1 MAIEPAAS
9 RSRTYLLVAVTLATL
24 LAIWLRT
31 YGVTTQVVIDDE
43 WHAIHK
49 LVSASYENIFRTF
62 GLADHS
68 IPLTIFYKAMAQTVG
83 LTEGRMR
90 ALQIVCGIVVVPVSV
105 WLAWR
110 ATDDAPAAALFAFL
124 MSAAPFLVMWSRFAR
139 PYAITLLL
147 IVLCVA
153 AIWRWRTER
162 SRRLAACAAITAALA
177 AWLHPICGMYPAIAC
192 LFVFFED
199 ICVSSDV
206 RPRPSSRSLALGA
219 AVAGAM
225 LLLLAAPLL
234 MDRGALADKAG
245 GDQPDFET
253 YERMLAIFWGGVPT
267 PVVAL
272 ACVLAAWGVVRLY
285 RRDPRLAAY
294 LVALGAVP
302 AGVLTLT
309 GALWMHEG
317 QTFARYQLPLQPL
330 LLFFGSIGAMS
341 VVRAAAGVRAE
352 SAAWIACALLSAAY
366 LWATPAIAQVAQL
379 GTWYAHMDYHW
390 DYRYRW
396 LVAKRDDPKYAPPEF
411 YRKLALMA
419 PGSAPI
425 IEAPFSHEAPHNL
438 FDIYATY
445 HRQPETFGMI
455 HDLCLGGSR
464 SGEPPHDPRFRFRK
478 FIFLDDVSA
487 VRQSGARYLLLHR
500 EQLHGR
506 PFHEA
511 ERCLDKL
518 TRLYGA
524 PAEIDARLA
533 VFDLKPAEPRRSDAR
548 LDRP

>member
-1 MAIEPAAS
+1 MAIEPAPSQS
-9 RSRTYLLVAVTLATL
+9 RAYLLVAVALATL

-31 YGVTTQVVIDDE
+31 YAITTQVVIDDE

-49 LVSASYENIFRTF
+49 LVSASYEDIFRTF
-62 GLADHS
+62 GVADHS
-68 IPLTIFYKAMAQTVG
+68 IPMTLLYKAMSDTVG
-83 LTEGRMR
+83 LAEGRMR
-90 ALQIVCGIVVVPVSV
+90 ALQIACGIVVVPVSA

-124 MSAAPFLVMWSRFAR
+124 MSGAPFLVMWSRFAR

-147 IVLCVA
+147 VVLCVA
-153 AIWRWRTER
+153 AIWRWRTRR
-162 SRRLAACAAITAALA
+162 SRKLAACAAITAALS
-177 AWLHPICGMYPAIAC
+177 AWFHPISGMYAAIAC

-199 ICVSSDV
+199 VLVPGDV
-206 RPRPSSRSLALGA
+206 QPRPSSRSLALGA
-219 AVAGAM
+219 VVAGAM
-225 LLLLAAPLL
+225 ALLLAAPLIK
-234 MDRGALADKAG
+234 DRESLAAKAG
-245 GDQPDFET
+245 GDQPNFDT
-253 YERMLAIFWGGVPT
+253 WERMLALFWGGLPT
-267 PVVAL
+267 PIMVF
-272 ACVLAAWGVVRLY
+272 ACVLAAWGVVSLFW
-285 RRDPRLAAY
+285 RDPRLALY
-294 LVALGAVP
+294 LLLLATLP
-302 AGVLTLT
+302 AGMLTLS
-309 GALWMHEG
+309 GAAWLHVG
-317 QTFARYQLPLQPL
+317 QDFARYQLPMQPL
-330 LLFFGSIGAMS
+330 MLLFGCIGVMSI
-341 VVRAAAGVRAE
+341 VRAVFRSRTE
-352 SAAWIACALLSAAY
+352 SAAWTMAALLSVAY
-366 LWATPAIAQVAQL
+366 LYATPAIAQVARL
-379 GTWYAHMDYHW
+379 GIWYGHMDYHW

-396 LVAKRDDPKYAPPEF
+396 LVAKLGNPGFAPPEF

-425 IEAPFSHEAPHNL
+425 IEAPFSYEAPYNPL
-438 FDIYATY
+438 DIYATY

-455 HDLCLGGSR
+455 HDLCLGGVR

-500 EQLHGR
+500 EQLNGR
-506 PFHEA
+506 PFRQG